1 MRMAIEID
9 RIAATAVGGILV
21 LCTGFDRAA
30 LIAGALKTSLS
41 RVILQ
46 SPTVSVGAAEKTF
59 REMHA
64 AGQRPI
70 WFGTGGAWTGL
81 NLTLAGCDPSE
92 DFLLTDLVIPALPF
106 GTNLT
111 TSHAFRSARKGGF
124 LNELA
129 HAELMLRQGIGRLVR
144 REGLRNRSIHILDGR
159 LHSQLRMMQGFR
171 QIIGTYP
178 HQKQF

>member
-1 MRMAIEID
+1 MRPPRANDPGDFREALVTWAKRMAIEID

-41 RVILQ
+41 RIILQ

-70 WFGTGGAWTGL
+70 
-81 NLTLAGCDPSE
+81 
-92 DFLLTDLVIPALPF
+92 
-106 GTNLT
+106 
-111 TSHAFRSARKGGF
+111 
-124 LNELA
+124 
-129 HAELMLRQGIGRLVR
+129 
-144 REGLRNRSIHILDGR
+144 
-159 LHSQLRMMQGFR
+159 
-171 QIIGTYP
+171 
-178 HQKQF
+178 